1 MKRNRAILS
10 AGAAFGAFALGGRAF
25 AADASVRIA
34 TLTIDAGAACY
45 YAQEQGFFKR
55 AGIDAQIQAIA
66 SGGAIVAAVASNA
79 VDVGFA
85 NLVSVAAAFTRNLP
99 VTIVAP
105 GSVDVEALPTNALIV
120 QPGSTIRTGSDLN
133 GKTMATTTL
142 RNIVQF
148 AAQLWVD
155 KHGGDSSTI
164 HFVEMPFSAMAGAL
178 LAGRIDAAIVAEPF
192 MTDVKGK
199 TRVIAY
205 PMSAIG
211 PRVQLG
217 GWIANA
223 SWARANSEAV
233 ASFDDAIVKAN
244 EWANAHHVLS
254 AQILAKHSRLDAGVL
269 AKMNR
274 ATYATRLVPAEMQPA
289 IDVAAKYGA
298 IAQSIPVDRMLFR
311 TSTGS

>member
-1 MKRNRAILS
+1 MKRNRAIVS
-10 AGAAFGAFALGGRAF
+10 AGAAFGALALGGRAL
-25 AADASVRIA
+25 AADAPVRMA

-45 YAQEQGFFKR
+45 YAQEEGFFKR
-55 AGIDAQIQAIA
+55 AGIDADIQGIT

-79 VDVGFA
+79 IDVGFA
-85 NLVSVAAAFTRNLP
+85 NLVSVVAAFARNLP

-105 GSVDVEALPTNALIV
+105 GSVDVETMPTNALIV
-120 QPGSTIRTGSDLN
+120 TPGSTIRTGADLN
-133 GKTMATTTL
+133 GKTMATSTL

-164 HFVEMPFSAMAGAL
+164 RFVEMPFSAMTDAL
-178 LAGRIDAAIVAEPF
+178 VAGRIDAAIVAEPF
-192 MTDVKGK
+192 MTDVKRR

-217 GWIANA
+217 GWVANA
-223 SWARANSEAV
+223 TWARANPAV
-233 ASFDDAIVKAN
+233 VAAFNDAIVKAN
-244 EWANAHHVLS
+244 EWANAHHDLS
-254 AQILAKHSRLDAGVL
+254 AQILAKHGRLGADVL

-274 ATYATRLVPAEMQPA
+274 ATYATRLVAAELQPA
-289 IDVAAKYGA
+289 IDVAARYGA
-298 IAQSIPVDRMLFR
+298 IPQSIPVEKMLFKP
-311 TSTGS
+311 